1 MEKSKIIKYSCFGA
15 GIFFILAGLL
25 LILIPSF
32 TLPNYSMYKNGAVVS
47 NDYSFATSE
56 EEYLKTI
63 YSSLN
68 ADEESYFLLTN
79 ELDDIEKEKISSKIN
94 ISSIY
99 DTNFNE
105 NGKNISVN
113 ISLAFEYSEEF
124 IVNLNSEAEK
134 ISAYP
139 SIYLLLETNEKEIK
153 SSSLNLLP
161 LADSLRARS
170 LGIEATSLA
179 ISTGLSIA
187 LLKVPHP
194 ALITLI
200 DMGVGTLLEFIVP
213 MPDEFN
219 PEIIKKDVSNNP
231 SLLGEWAINQFGF

>member
-47 NDYSFATSE
+47 NDYSLATSE

-113 ISLAFEYSEEF
+113 ISLTFEYSEEF
-124 IVNLNSEAEK
+124 IENLNSGTEK

-161 LADSLRARS
+161 LADSLRFEEFKVDTFNKNS
-170 LGIEATSLA
+170 LTDGYINV
-179 ISTGLSIA
+179 ISEGKLETLTNAGETKTYDFSISR
-187 LLKVPHP
+187 
-194 ALITLI
+194 I
-200 DMGVGTLLEFIVP
+200 DLEFFA
-213 MPDEFN
+213 E
-219 PEIIKKDVSNNP
+219 
-231 SLLGEWAINQFGF
+231 

>member
-47 NDYSFATSE
+47 NDYSLATSE

-79 ELDDIEKEKISSKIN
+79 ELDDIKKEKISSKIN

-124 IVNLNSEAEK
+124 IENLNSGAEK

-161 LADSLRARS
+161 LADSLRFEEFKVDTFNKNS
-170 LGIEATSLA
+170 LTDGYINV
-179 ISTGLSIA
+179 ISEGKLETLTNAGETKTYDFSISR
-187 LLKVPHP
+187 
-194 ALITLI
+194 I
-200 DMGVGTLLEFIVP
+200 DLEFFA
-213 MPDEFN
+213 E
-219 PEIIKKDVSNNP
+219 
-231 SLLGEWAINQFGF
+231 

>member
-47 NDYSFATSE
+47 NDYSLATSE

-124 IVNLNSEAEK
+124 IENLNSGAEK

-161 LADSLRARS
+161 LADSLRFEEFKVDTFNKNS
-170 LGIEATSLA
+170 LTDGYINL
-179 ISTGLSIA
+179 ISEGKLETLTNAGETKTYDFSISR
-187 LLKVPHP
+187 
-194 ALITLI
+194 I
-200 DMGVGTLLEFIVP
+200 DLEFFA
-213 MPDEFN
+213 E
-219 PEIIKKDVSNNP
+219 
-231 SLLGEWAINQFGF
+231 

>member
-47 NDYSFATSE
+47 NDYSLATSE

-124 IVNLNSEAEK
+124 IENLNSGTEK

-161 LADSLRARS
+161 LADSLRFEEFKVDTFNKNS
-170 LGIEATSLA
+170 LTDGYINV
-179 ISTGLSIA
+179 ISEGKLETLTNAGETKTYDFSISR
-187 LLKVPHP
+187 
-194 ALITLI
+194 I
-200 DMGVGTLLEFIVP
+200 DLEFFA
-213 MPDEFN
+213 E
-219 PEIIKKDVSNNP
+219 
-231 SLLGEWAINQFGF
+231 

>member
-25 LILIPSF
+25 LILTPSF

-47 NDYSFATSE
+47 NDYSLATSE

-124 IVNLNSEAEK
+124 IENLNSGTEK

-161 LADSLRARS
+161 LADSLRFEEFKVDTFNKNS
-170 LGIEATSLA
+170 LTDGYINV
-179 ISTGLSIA
+179 ISEGKLETLTNAGETKTYDFSISR
-187 LLKVPHP
+187 
-194 ALITLI
+194 I
-200 DMGVGTLLEFIVP
+200 DLEFFA
-213 MPDEFN
+213 E
-219 PEIIKKDVSNNP
+219 
-231 SLLGEWAINQFGF
+231 